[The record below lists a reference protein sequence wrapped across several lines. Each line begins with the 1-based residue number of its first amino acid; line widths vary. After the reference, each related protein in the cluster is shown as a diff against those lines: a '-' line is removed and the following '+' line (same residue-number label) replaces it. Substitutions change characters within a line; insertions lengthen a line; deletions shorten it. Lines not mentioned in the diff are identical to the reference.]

1 MEYNTTREKIIM
13 PEYGR
18 LVQKLVELAMEIPDR
33 KERQQCAEN
42 IVRIMAN
49 CNPQNRNIPGFR
61 HKLWDHLAII
71 SNYKLD
77 IDYPY
82 PINERPQNIRPEKVP
97 YPENK
102 IRYRHYGHLIE
113 SLLKD
118 ISKMPEG
125 KERDELTRL
134 AEEQMRK
141 NLAQWNKG
149 TLDER
154 KIQKD
159 IDHYI
164 STENQ

>member
-1 MEYNTTREKIIM
+1 M

-18 LVQKLVELAMEIPDR
+18 LVQKLVELAVSISDR
-33 KERQQCAEN
+33 KERQQCAED

-49 CNPQNRNIPGFR
+49 CSPQNRNIPGFR

-71 SNYKLD
+71 SDYKLD

-82 PINERPQNIRPEKVP
+82 PVNEHPKDIHPEKVP

-118 ISKMPEG
+118 ISQMPEG
-125 KERDELTRL
+125 EERNELTRL

-149 TLDER
+149 TLDDK

-159 IDHYI
+159 IDRYL
-164 STENQ
+164 STDDN